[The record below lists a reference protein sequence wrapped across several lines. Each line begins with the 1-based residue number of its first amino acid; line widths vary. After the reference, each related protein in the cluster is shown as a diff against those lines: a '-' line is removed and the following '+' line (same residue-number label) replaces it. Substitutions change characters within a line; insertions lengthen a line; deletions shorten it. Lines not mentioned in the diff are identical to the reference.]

1 MTARRRVTPRLLARL
16 LPPGQRDA
24 FVDDLEEA
32 VAQRAAARGRGPA
45 RLWYWRQIASSIL
58 PLLALRLRR
67 DPVHDIERTPM
78 TFDTLRQDLRYAL
91 RWLRRSPAFTLASAG
106 TIALGIGASTAIFS
120 VVYAL
125 LLKPLPYPRP
135 AELVTVWQDMRARGG
150 PANEWATP
158 GNLVDWRAE
167 GRVFASMASMRGWAP
182 TLTGDGE
189 PEPLRGEMVTAG
201 YFDTLA
207 VAPAIGRVFRADETG
222 PAAPRVVV
230 LSDALWRR
238 RFGADRGVL
247 GRQITLSGEP
257 HEIVGVMPP
266 DFRPAFIAGAEVWRP
281 DRVNLANPS
290 RGAVVLRVVARLQPA
305 LDASAVSAG
314 TVRLAA
320 DLARQ
325 HPSENGDTGITVIPQ
340 HEQIVGNVR
349 PALMTVF
356 AAVLFV
362 LLLACVNIA
371 NLLLARAAG
380 RSREI
385 AIRAALGAGRRRV
398 IRQLLTESV
407 VLSAIGSA
415 IGVVVSIWATQALVA
430 WAPPGTPRLTEVGL
444 SPMVLVF
451 AAGLTLVTGLVFGM
465 VPAFQLSRGR
475 LTSSLKDSGR
485 GISGGAGQ
493 RVRRALIVV
502 EVAVALILLAGSGLF
517 LRSFLAL
524 QHADLGFDPEHVV
537 AGSVTPPA
545 ATYRTEAHRQ
555 AFIAEVLERAAAVP
569 GVARAAISS
578 VIPLAAGDSDVNIQI
593 EGAPAAPADREPAAW
608 YRLVSDGYFDVMG
621 ITLCEG
627 RGFQPSEPAP
637 VVIVNDALARRFWP
651 GESALGH
658 RVHFGSD
665 PAVPWFTV
673 VGVVREV
680 SQGGA
685 RSAPRIQ
692 AFVPYTQVPELGGG
706 VSLVVKTRIAPER
719 IVRSLKDAVRA
730 IDPDVTV
737 ARAAPMASAVADSIA
752 VPRFLAFIV
761 GAFAIM
767 AVAIAAIGVYGL
779 MSYSVE
785 ERRGEIGIRLA
796 LGAGTRQIFG
806 LVVGDGLRLALV
818 GLGIGLAGAL
828 TLAPMLG
835 ALLFGVTAA
844 DPATFALTTAGLIA
858 ITAMATMIPARRAMS
873 VDPVETLR
881 GQ

>member
-1 MTARRRVTPRLLARL
+1 MTRPGRAASIVARL
-16 LPPGQRDA
+16 VPAERRDA
-24 FVDDLEEA
+24 FVDDLAEA
-32 VAQRAAARGRGPA
+32 VAHRRDTLGRWPA
-45 RLWYWRQIASSIL
+45 RLWYWRQLASSVA
-58 PLLALRLRR
+58 PLLALRLRGGLAS
-67 DPVHDIERTPM
+67 DTEKMPM
-78 TFDTLRQDLRYAL
+78 TFDTLRQDLRYAF

-150 PANEWATP
+150 PSNEWATP

-167 GRVFASMASMRGWAP
+167 SRLFASMASMRGWGP
-182 TLTGDGE
+182 TLTGEGE
-189 PEPLRGEMVTAG
+189 PEPLRGEAVTPG

-207 VAPAIGRVFRADETG
+207 VPPALGRVFRADETG

-247 GRQITLSGEP
+247 GRQILLSGEP

-266 DFRPAFIAGAEVWRP
+266 EFRPAFIASADVWRP
-281 DRVNLANPS
+281 DRVNLATPS
-290 RGAVVLRVVARLQPA
+290 RGAVVLRVVARLQPDV
-305 LDASAVSAG
+305 DADAVAAG
-314 TVRLAA
+314 TARLAA

-325 HPSENGDTGITVIPQ
+325 HPAENGDTGITVIPL

-415 IGVVVSIWATQALVA
+415 IGVAVSVSATQALVA
-430 WAPPGTPRLTEVGL
+430 WAPPGTPRLAEVGL
-444 SPMVLVF
+444 SPIVLAF
-451 AAGLTLVTGLVFGM
+451 AAGLTLVTGIVFGL

-493 RVRRALIVV
+493 RLRRALIVV
-502 EVAVALILLAGSGLF
+502 EIAVALILLAGSGLF

-524 QHADLGFDPEHVV
+524 QRADLGFDPANVV
-537 AGSVTPPA
+537 AGAVTPPA

-555 AFIAEVLERAAAVP
+555 AFIAQVIERAGTIP
-569 GVARAAISS
+569 GVARAAVAS
-578 VIPLAAGDSDVNIQI
+578 VIPLSAGDSDTNFQV
-593 EGAPAAPADREPAAW
+593 EGMAPAPADREPATW

-621 ITLCEG
+621 IKLREG
-627 RGFQPSEPAP
+627 RAFQPFEPAP
-637 VVIVNDALARRFWP
+637 VVIVNDTLASRYWP
-651 GESALGH
+651 GENAVG
-658 RVHFGSD
+658 RRMRFGSD
-665 PAVPWFTV
+665 PGSPWFTV
-673 VGVVREV
+673 VGVVRDV

-685 RSAPRIQ
+685 RSATRLQ
-692 AFVPYTQVPELGGG
+692 TFVPYTQVPELAGG
-706 VSLVVKTRIAPER
+706 VSLVVKTNIAPEQV
-719 IVRSLKDAVRA
+719 IRSLKDAVRA

-737 ARAAPMASAVADSIA
+737 ARAAPMSTLVADSIA

-767 AVAIAAIGVYGL
+767 AVVIAAIGVYGL
-779 MSYSVE
+779 MSYAVA
-785 ERRGEIGIRLA
+785 ERRGEIGVRLA
-796 LGAGTRQIFG
+796 LGAGSRQIFG
-806 LVVGDGLRLALV
+806 LIVGDGLRLAAV
-818 GLGIGLAGAL
+818 GLAIGLAGAL
-828 TLAPMLG
+828 ALAPMLR
-835 ALLFGVTAA
+835 ALLFGVTAG
-844 DPATFALTTAGLIA
+844 DPATFALTTAGLIG
-858 ITAMATMIPARRAMS
+858 ITAMATMIPARRAMR
-873 VDPVETLR
+873 VDPVATLR
-881 GQ
+881 E